1 MHKLRFTI
9 GAVFVLLA
17 LLLGACGGDG
27 PQAGQGSVST
37 QVIESSEPTT
47 APEAP
52 TDTPA
57 EPTGPALEA
66 TAAPT
71 TAAAAQANPT
81 LAPTTVVV
89 EPTTAPTD
97 GGGAKAAQATA
108 TKAPSPKPR
117 STKAPTATATPEP
130 TPAPVAAKPVRLRIN
145 TPEVKVDAAV
155 EHVGKT
161 PEGAMDVP
169 KAWENVA
176 WFEPGYEPGELGNS
190 VIAGHFD
197 SETGPAVFYEAKKL
211 KVGDVLE
218 VEDERGKVTKFRV
231 RKVELFDAASAPIYE
246 IFGPSDEAHLN
257 LITCD
262 GTFDRE
268 VGQYD
273 KRLVVFSD
281 KIEG

>member
-1 MHKLRFTI
+1 MLRLRYTV

-17 LLLGACGGDG
+17 LILGACGGDS
-27 PQAGQGSVST
+27 PQAGQGGVST
-37 QVIESSEPTT
+37 QVVVSSEPT
-47 APEAP
+47 AASEAP
-52 TDTPA
+52 TDAPA
-57 EPTGPALEA
+57 QQTEPTLEPTAVPTNPAV
-66 TAAPT
+66 
-71 TAAAAQANPT
+71 AQTNPT
-81 LAPTTVVV
+81 LAPTTIV
-89 EPTTAPTD
+89 ELTSVPTD
-97 GGGAKAAQATA
+97 GGGAKAAQNAA
-108 TKAPSPKPR
+108 TKGSNPKPR
-117 STKAPTATATPEP
+117 STKAPTATATREP
-130 TPAPVAAKPVRLRIN
+130 TPASVAAKPVRLRIN

-169 KAWENVA
+169 KEWENVA
-176 WFEPGYEPGELGNS
+176 WFEPGYEPGESGNS

-218 VEDERGKVTKFRV
+218 VEDERGQVTKFRV
-231 RKVELFDAASAPIYE
+231 SKVELFDATNAPIYE

-268 VGQYD
+268 AGQYD

-281 KIEG
+281 KIEA